1 MTDIR
6 AIVTGML
13 AGRDFEDMLLE
24 VVDMQIEFGTV
35 SNSDYARLEEYEAR
49 RLEIYAKFADKI
61 ISEVLTNA

>member
-6 AIVTGML
+6 TTVTNML
-13 AGRDFEDMLLE
+13 AGRDFEDVMME
-24 VVDMQIEFGTV
+24 VVDMQKEFGTV
-35 SNSDYARLEEYEAR
+35 SNFDYARLDEYEAK